1 MVNEVIETII
11 SDGYPSSHPIQK
23 PINNPYEI
31 EEYFDNI
38 ETSKTAAVLRMLED
52 EFNWAKMEGALVVIY
67 YHYNKR
73 FTIYNE

>member
-23 PINNPYEI
+23 PVNNPYEI

-52 EFNWAKMEGALVVIY
+52 EFNWFTMENAIVVLNY
-67 YHYNKR
+67 YH
-73 FTIYNE
+73 